1 MNRLKEREAQVLAVT
16 EEEREN
22 LNDDNPIIHA
32 ETGPCRYQSITYWF
46 PDGDGVVVEENL
58 DREGEITVKY
68 MDGDDTIKLTE
79 GPVYDWAIDLY
90 END

>member
-46 PDGDGVVVEENL
+46 PDEDGVVVEENL
-58 DREGEITVKY
+58 DTEGEITVKY
-68 MDGDDTIKLTE
+68 MNGNETIELTE
-79 GPVYDWAIDLY
+79 GPLYDWAIDLY

>member
-46 PDGDGVVVEENL
+46 PDGDGVIVEESL
-58 DREGEITVKY
+58 DNEGEITVKY
-68 MDGDDTIKLTE
+68 MYGDESIELTD
-79 GPVYDWAIDLY
+79 GPVYDWVIDLY